1 MQADR
6 KKMGIL
12 IIIVALIIIIAIIYF
27 VFLRKPVITVPVN
40 IPIENGITSGL
51 PAAEQIGTT
60 TPGDAPQDGAYNIA
74 AETPHKLNGDDLG
87 KQSMSFAERF
97 GSFSNQSN
105 YGNFTDLNMMM
116 TDSMKTWAEKN
127 VNDLKSKETGTA
139 YYGITTKALTYE
151 IKSFDDNAGTAE
163 ILVGTQRQE
172 STETI
177 NGGTSYIQNLD
188 LNLVKV
194 NGDWLFDQAYWQA
207 K

>member
-27 VFLRKPVITVPVN
+27 VFLRKPATTVPADT
-40 IPIENGITSGL
+40 PIENGITNEL
-51 PAAEQIGTT
+51 PTADQVGTT
-60 TPGDAPQDGAYNIA
+60 TPSDKQPTGTYNIA

-87 KQSMSFAERF
+87 KLSMSFAERF
-97 GSFSNQSN
+97 GSFSNQSD
-105 YGNFTDLNMMM
+105 YGNFTDLNIMM
-116 TDSMKTWAEKN
+116 TDNMKTWAEKN
-127 VNDLKSKETGTA
+127 VTDLRAKATTTA
-139 YYGITTKALTYE
+139 YYGISSKALTYE
-151 IKSFDDNAGTAE
+151 VKSFDDNAGKAE

-172 STETI
+172 STEAI

-188 LNLVKV
+188 LNLIKV
-194 NGDWLFDQAYWQA
+194 NGDWLFDKAYWQA